1 MLLST
6 DNLKTINMTKGILF
20 QFFLVMLALSV
31 SAQDIKTVRKLY
43 DKKEWVKGK
52 EAVDLLLANPAEQ
65 SNWEA
70 WYFKGLIYGQM
81 AKSPELKSQVPE
93 GWVVSFEAY
102 AKAME
107 LDSKQSTTYMT
118 LRGYP
123 VFDNY
128 LELQKE
134 GNEFFNT
141 QAYKEAIGK
150 YKQADQ
156 VGRFIYKNGWA
167 LSEVDTILYYY
178 AGAAGMQGNMP
189 EDAVL
194 YYSKIAD
201 ANIGGEGYDVCY
213 RYLAY
218 HYDKKGNA
226 AQSSKYAAAG
236 RKLYP
241 NDTYYDKLEMDRE
254 RNTNGVSPELFAKY
268 EIVIGKEPNNYDLRF
283 DYAAELFNWIY
294 TDQKA
299 PKDQQAAIFEKII
312 LQVKKCME
320 IDPKKS
326 DSYVLAGKT
335 YYNEAAFIQE
345 SGKNLKST
353 VPDELKKK
361 NELKV
366 QMDKRMNE
374 ALPQL
379 EKALEI
385 FEKMTPEEFKAE
397 KRLKNE
403 YKTTLYLLAEA
414 HRFLGNAEKEKFYNK
429 KSDALNQ

>member
-1 MLLST
+1 MY
-6 DNLKTINMTKGILF
+6 NKF
-20 QFFLVMLALSV
+20 FFLIAGLLMLSATID
-31 SAQDIKTVRKLY
+31 AQDIKTVRKLY
-43 DKKEWVKGK
+43 DKKEWAKGK

-65 SNWEA
+65 NNWEA

-81 AKSPELKSQVPE
+81 AKSADLKAQVPE
-93 GWVVSFEAY
+93 GWVTSFEAY
-102 AKAME
+102 QKAME
-107 LDSKQSTTYMT
+107 LDSKQSNTYMT

-134 GNEFFNT
+134 GNDFFNT
-141 QAYKEAIGK
+141 QGYKDALGK
-150 YKQADQ
+150 YKQADL
-156 VGRFIYKNGWA
+156 VGRFIFKNGWA
-167 LSEVDTILYYY
+167 LAEVDTILYYY
-178 AGAAGMQGNMP
+178 AGAAAMQANMVD
-189 EDAVL
+189 DAVNF
-194 YYSKIAD
+194 YKKIAD

-213 RYLAY
+213 RYLTY

-226 AQSSKYAAAG
+226 DLSAKYAAAG

-241 NDTYYDKLEMDRE
+241 NDTYYDKLELDRE
-254 RNTNGVSPELFAKY
+254 RNNNGLSPELFAKY
-268 EIVIGKEPNNYDLRF
+268 EVVISKEPGNYDLRF

-312 LQVKKCME
+312 TQLKKCME

-345 SGKNLKST
+345 SGKNLKAT

-374 ALPQL
+374 ALPHL
-379 EKALEI
+379 EKALDI
-385 FEKMTPEEFKAE
+385 FEKMTAEDFKAE

-414 HRFLGNAEKEKFYNK
+414 HKFLGNSEKEKLYNK

>member
-1 MLLST
+1 MY
-6 DNLKTINMTKGILF
+6 NKF
-20 QFFLVMLALSV
+20 FFLIMWLLMLTTIIY
-31 SAQDIKTVRKLY
+31 AQDIKTVRKLY

-65 SNWEA
+65 NNWEA

-81 AKSPELKSQVPE
+81 AKTPELKAQVPD
-93 GWVVSFEAY
+93 GWVSSFEAY
-102 AKAME
+102 AKATQ
-107 LDSKQSTTYMT
+107 LDSKQSNTYMT

-141 QAYKEAIGK
+141 QAYKEAVGK

-156 VGRFIYKNGWA
+156 VGRFIFKNGWA
-167 LSEVDTILYYY
+167 LAEVDTILYYY
-178 AGAAGMQGNMP
+178 AGAAAMQANMP
-189 EDAVL
+189 EDAVT
-194 YYSKIAD
+194 YYKKIAD
-201 ANIGGEGYDVCY
+201 ANIGGDGYDVCY
-213 RYLAY
+213 RFLTY
-218 HYDKKGNA
+218 HYDKKGSA
-226 AQSSKYAAAG
+226 DLSAKYATAG

-241 NDTYYDKLEMDRE
+241 NDTYYDKLELDRE
-254 RNTNGVSPELFAKY
+254 RNNNGLSPELFAKY
-268 EIVIGKEPNNYDLRF
+268 EVVISKEPGNYDLRF

-294 TDQKA
+294 TELKA
-299 PKDQQAAIFEKII
+299 TKEQQPVIFEKIVTQ
-312 LQVKKCME
+312 LKKCIE
-320 IDPKKS
+320 LDVKKS

-345 SGKNLKST
+345 SGKGLKST
-353 VPDELKKK
+353 VPEELKKK

-374 ALPQL
+374 SLPYL

-385 FEKMTPEEFKAE
+385 FEKMTPEDFKAE

-403 YKTTLYLLAEA
+403 YKTTLYLLSDA
-414 HRFLGNAEKEKFYNK
+414 HRFLGNTEKEKAYTK
-429 KSDALNQ
+429 KYDALNQ

>member
-1 MLLST
+1 MKH
-6 DNLKTINMTKGILF
+6 NH
-20 QFFLVMLALSV
+20 FFLVAFLSFF
-31 SAQDIKTVRKLY
+31 SLNLLAQDIKTVRKLY

-52 EAVDLLLANPAEQ
+52 EAVDLLLANTTEQ
-65 SNWEA
+65 NNWEA

-81 AKSPELKSQVPE
+81 AKTPELKGQVPN
-93 GWVVSFEAY
+93 GWVESFEAY
-102 AKAME
+102 SKAME
-107 LDSKQSTTYMT
+107 LDSKQSNTYMT

-134 GNEFFNT
+134 GNDFFNT
-141 QAYKEAIGK
+141 QAYKEALGK

-167 LSEVDTILYYY
+167 LAEVDTVLYYY
-178 AGAAGMQGNMP
+178 AGAAAMQANLA
-189 EDAVL
+189 EDAVT
-194 YYSKIAD
+194 YYRKIAD

-213 RYLAY
+213 RYLTF
-218 HYDKKGNA
+218 HYDKKGNTDL
-226 AQSSKYAAAG
+226 SSKYAAAG

-241 NDTYYDKLEMDRE
+241 ADTYYDKLELDRE
-254 RNTNGVSPELFAKY
+254 RNNKGLSPELFAKY

-299 PKDQQAAIFEKII
+299 PKDQQPLIFEKII
-312 LQVKKCME
+312 AQLKKCME
-320 IDPKKS
+320 LDPKKS

-345 SGKNLKST
+345 SGKNLKAT

-374 ALPQL
+374 ALPYL
-379 EKALEI
+379 EKALDI
-385 FEKMTPEEFKAE
+385 FEKMTPEDFKAE

-414 HRFLGNAEKEKFYNK
+414 HKFLGNSEKEKLYNK